1 MKHYFNTAMW
11 NLGWPCLNWW
21 NPRKCY
27 CKRSARASM
36 QRNVDLIIL
45 VKNIITWELTFLV
58 RIYWKDIS
66 SCLSVWWY
74 LCILQHLI
82 HTPQCDC
89 PALKSWH
96 QLQQGRSHS
105 LNSFVVALF
114 LVDLQYFADLQY
126 FTDQQFLLL
135 QLVPPIYAPCDS
147 DFCSY
152 ACNQWHWQYCFH
164 FLKKYINEPWK
175 ILIWARWT
183 IGTGTSITDWEHKFL
198 VDSEHCQ

>member
-1 MKHYFNTAMW
+1 
-11 NLGWPCLNWW
+11 
-21 NPRKCY
+21 
-27 CKRSARASM
+27 M

-89 PALKSWH
+89 PALISWH

-135 QLVPPIYAPCDS
+135 QLVPSIYAPCDS

-164 FLKKYINEPWK
+164 FLKKYINET
-175 ILIWARWT
+175 WT
-183 IGTGTSITDWEHKFL
+183 LFISLNSIPEVCAQRFL
-198 VDSEHCQ
+198 THSAYTWFSGFSLDFAQGIIPKE